1 MAKKVKSINIL
12 FTCVGR
18 RVSLLNSFRK
28 AAKQLKLKAKFIGTD
43 KIGLSPALALC
54 DKQFITKPVA
64 STGYVRDILKIVKDN
79 KVDLIVPTIDTELKK
94 LAANKDKF
102 EKLGCRVLISSENV
116 VDICQDKRK
125 TFKFL
130 KKNGFDTPETMS
142 LAKALKAKRLRY
154 PLFLKPWDGSASK
167 GNRKANNK
175 KELEFYGKRIKNCI
189 VQEFIDGQEYTC
201 DVYVDNDMKVRCVV
215 PRKRIEVRGGEVSK
229 GQVAKDPVIMN
240 AAKQV
245 VEALGA
251 GAGVITIQLIKNKRT
266 ITVIEFN
273 ARIGGG
279 APLGI
284 KAGAD
289 YPKWILQELTS
300 KKTRIKFDDFKD
312 KLIMLRYDSEVFLL
326 DQETC

>member
-1 MAKKVKSINIL
+1 
-12 FTCVGR
+12 
-18 RVSLLNSFRK
+18 
-28 AAKQLKLKAKFIGTD
+28 
-43 KIGLSPALALC
+43 
-54 DKQFITKPVA
+54 
-64 STGYVRDILKIVKDN
+64 
-79 KVDLIVPTIDTELKK
+79 
-94 LAANKDKF
+94 
-102 EKLGCRVLISSENV
+102 
-116 VDICQDKRK
+116 
-125 TFKFL
+125 
-130 KKNGFDTPETMS
+130 MS